1 MIKSVL
7 AWQIRK
13 YINDIVEPKLSE
25 ATTKKQKANERN
37 EGRVSES
44 ESERRGER
52 EDQEE

>member
-25 ATTKKQKANERN
+25 AKKKPTKETKR
-37 EGRVSES
+37 RVSE
-44 ESERRGER
+44 RKRER